1 MEASEILALII
12 VGVLA
17 GSAAASLLGARWVR
31 QKSSKSGRWVYF
43 AVVGVL
49 GALVGQLLFNALDI
63 DLPDLLSATITVAD
77 IVVAFVGAL
86 VVLVVVRF
94 LQ

>member
-12 VGVLA
+12 VGLLA
-17 GSAAASLLGARWVR
+17 GSAAASLMGARWVR
-31 QKSSKSGRWVYF
+31 SKSTKSGRWVYF

-49 GALVGQLLFNALDI
+49 GALVGQLLFSALDI
-63 DLPDLLSATITVAD
+63 ELPDLLSATITVAD
-77 IVVAFVGAL
+77 IVVAFVGAVL
-86 VVLVVVRF
+86 VLVVVRF

>member
-12 VGVLA
+12 VGLLA
-17 GSAAASLLGARWVR
+17 GSAAASVMGSSWVR
-31 QKSSKSGRWVYF
+31 RKSSKSGRWLYF

-63 DLPDLLSATITVAD
+63 ELPDLLSATITVAD
-77 IVVAFVGAL
+77 IVVAFVGAI